1 MPFLRCIWKPSGFG
15 SNIIKRSSS
24 ETCLLARDALS
35 VWISSTPKFLGQVLP
50 ISPLKSL
57 LNLVP
62 ALHFC
67 DVSDV
72 AQLLY
77 GSVKSP
83 ALSDQSLPWF
93 SSSTFLI
100 SAALENT

>member
-1 MPFLRCIWKPSGFG
+1 MPFLRCTLKPSGFG
-15 SNIIKRSSS
+15 SNIIKHSSS

-35 VWISSTPKFLGQVLP
+35 VWISSTLKFLGQVLP

-62 ALHFC
+62 ALYFS

-72 AQLLY
+72 SQLLY

-83 ALSDQSLPWF
+83 ALPDQSLPCF
-93 SSSTFLI
+93 SCSTFLV
-100 SAALENT
+100 SVALENT